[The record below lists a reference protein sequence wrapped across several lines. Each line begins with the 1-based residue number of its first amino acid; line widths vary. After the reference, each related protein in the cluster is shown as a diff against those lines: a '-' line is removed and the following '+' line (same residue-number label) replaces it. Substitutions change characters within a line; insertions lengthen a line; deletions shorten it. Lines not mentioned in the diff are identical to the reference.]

1 LASVQ
6 EAICR
11 LAKRDRGDRRE
22 ERVQWA
28 KKVENWHTECSWE
41 KSGSPAA
48 AAVAVAVASSW
59 LPTRQL
65 HIGETTMSTGYPK
78 YVNWLWLWSWFSWL
92 FGFGS
97 GGKKYNKNK
106 KIIFR
111 PHK

>member
-1 LASVQ
+1 
-6 EAICR
+6 
-11 LAKRDRGDRRE
+11 
-22 ERVQWA
+22 VQWA

-78 YVNWLWLWSWFSWL
+78 YVNWLWLWSWFS
-92 FGFGS
+92 GFLAS
-97 GGKKYNKNK
+97 AAEVKNTTKIKKNY
-106 KIIFR
+106 FQTA
-111 PHK
+111 